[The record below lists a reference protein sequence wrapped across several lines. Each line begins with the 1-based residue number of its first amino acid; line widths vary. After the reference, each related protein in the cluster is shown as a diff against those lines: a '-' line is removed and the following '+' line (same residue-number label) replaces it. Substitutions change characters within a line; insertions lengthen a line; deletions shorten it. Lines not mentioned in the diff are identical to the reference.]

1 MVLSHPTYQVLSRP
15 IRQSISYVYSCIDS
29 RAAVAKLLRGD
40 WRHNMIRNVPFWRT
54 ARLAAAILVVL
65 VSLLSTAPAL
75 AAGDRKPP
83 TAPTNLRVTA
93 LTSYNLSLAWNSSTD
108 NSGSFS
114 YKVVVGNGA
123 TYTVPQSQTTFNY
136 FVAPI
141 GTYSFYVYAVDGS
154 GNKSTKS
161 NTVSATPPPDTA
173 APTSPVVSL
182 VGVNPTEISL
192 SWSASTDDGPYLF
205 YQVFVNGSPN
215 VDAKQQQFAV
225 VHGLTPQ
232 TTYQITVKA
241 RDLYGPPNVSAP
253 SNVLTVTTSAVS
265 ATDTEPPSMPGNLNG
280 YIVDDGAREINL
292 FWTQSF
298 DNQTAQA
305 SIGYEVYLNDVL
317 DDTTCCDR
325 AILYATHGGENVLTV
340 IAVDDVGNR
349 SAPASITI
357 VSQ

>member
-1 MVLSHPTYQVLSRP
+1 MRKNAS
-15 IRQSISYVYSCIDS
+15 
-29 RAAVAKLLRGD
+29 
-40 WRHNMIRNVPFWRT
+40 FWRT
-54 ARLAAAILVVL
+54 VRLAAAILIVL
-65 VSLLSTAPAL
+65 VSTIGTSPAL
-75 AAGDRKPP
+75 AAGDRQAP
-83 TAPTNLRVTA
+83 TKPTNLHVTS
-93 LTSYNLSLAWNSSTD
+93 LTSYKLSLAWNPSTD

-114 YKVVVGNGA
+114 YKVIVGNGA
-123 TYTVPQSQTTFNY
+123 TYTLPQTQTTFTY
-136 FVAPI
+136 FVAPN
-141 GTYSFYVYAVDGS
+141 GTYSVYVYAVDGS
-154 GNKSTKS
+154 GNKSQKS
-161 NTVSATPPPDTA
+161 NTVSATPPPDTT
-173 APTSPVVSL
+173 APTPPVVSL
-182 VGVNPTEISL
+182 AGVNPSEISL
-192 SWSASTDDGPYLF
+192 SWTASTDDGPYLF
-205 YQVFVNGSPN
+205 YQVFVDGSPS

-225 VHGLTPQ
+225 VHGLNPQ

-241 RDLYGPPNVSAP
+241 RDLYGAPNVSAP

-265 ATDTEPPSMPGNLNG
+265 ATDTEPPSTPGNLNG

-340 IAVDDVGNR
+340 IAVDDAGNR